1 MISLNHSLLSGTPK
15 TMIRHGNKTKYIFP
29 LIIFQF
35 LLASENFAY
44 FLIVDKDEINGA
56 DGQKY
61 YGPQSI
67 PIVASSLNCEPYSAN
82 WYRRNGF
89 REDPWVS
96 IRNHGDGAG
105 QLMIYGGDNKEEHN
119 EVLKRNGGMNV
130 YIRKKP
136 SCDPSSLID
145 LELTVQAQQ

>member
-1 MISLNHSLLSGTPK
+1 MNLEELCNCNVVDGV
-15 TMIRHGNKTKYIFP
+15 G
-29 LIIFQF
+29 

-44 FLIVDKDEINGA
+44 FLIVDKTEINGN

-67 PIVASSLNCEPYSAN
+67 PIVASSLNCDPYSAN
-82 WYRRNGF
+82 WYRRHGF

-130 YIRKKP
+130 FIRKKP
-136 SCDPSSLID
+136 SYSCGLWSH
-145 LELTVQAQQ
+145 